1 MLISIAGNSSINGNG
16 KIILLPSGS
25 KSVARFTL
33 VGLRDLR
40 DLACSGG
47 TR

>member
-1 MLISIAGNSSINGNG
+1 MLISIAGNNGINDNG
-16 KIILLPSGS
+16 EIMLFPSGS

-33 VGLRDLR
+33 VGLGDLR
-40 DLACSGG
+40 DLVCSGG